1 MLCALHRAIVTSI
14 QFPATVAVLP
24 HAIRILER
32 DSGAEGEKV
41 RESAVKGLAELEGI
55 IHSRLPPQKGPGV
68 SNPQSHGEE
77 EMVEVDEDSADEE
90 TDQMIVEETVVEQ
103 DVPNGNENLESEP
116 EPAAS
121 NRLETNVPKPSLPSF
136 VAPAKPTMAIPQGT
150 SSSGL
155 SGKSASDGIP
165 VAAANKDVNRGA
177 KDVYST
183 GAWKSVQTGENDED
197 EEMPEIDMGFDSDEE

>member
-1 MLCALHRAIVTSI
+1 M
-14 QFPATVAVLP
+14 LP

-32 DSGAEGEKV
+32 DSGAEAKNV

-68 SNPQSHGEE
+68 SNLQSHEEE
-77 EMVEVDEDSADEE
+77 EMVEVDEDSAEEE
-90 TDQMIVEETVVEQ
+90 TDEMVVEETVIEQ
-103 DVPNGNENLESEP
+103 DVPNGNEKPESEP
-116 EPAAS
+116 EPAAPK
-121 NRLETNVPKPSLPSF
+121 RLETNDPKPSLPSF
-136 VAPAKPTMAIPQGT
+136 IAPTKPTLPKPQGM
-150 SSSGL
+150 SSSSS
-155 SGKSASDGIP
+155 SGKSASDAIS

-177 KDVYST
+177 KDVYSS

>member
-1 MLCALHRAIVTSI
+1 V
-14 QFPATVAVLP
+14 TVAVLP

-68 SNPQSHGEE
+68 SNPQSQGEE
-77 EMVEVDEDSADEE
+77 QMVEVDEDSPDEE
-90 TDQMIVEETVVEQ
+90 TDEMVVEETVVEQ
-103 DVPNGNENLESEP
+103 DVPNGNEKSESESA
-116 EPAAS
+116 PAAS
-121 NRLETNVPKPSLPSF
+121 NGLETNVTKPSLPSF
-136 VAPAKPTMAIPQGT
+136 VAPAEPTLPRSQGT
-150 SSSGL
+150 SSSSS
-155 SGKSASDGIP
+155 SGKSASDAISMA
-165 VAAANKDVNRGA
+165 VASKDVNRGV

-183 GAWKSVQTGENDED
+183 GAWKNVQTGENDED